1 MNVKELY
8 KNLCAQIP
16 TTLSCS
22 WDNDGLMCAPDSSA
36 EISKVLIALDIT
48 QDVVDKAIREGFD
61 LVISHH
67 PLIFKGVKSLT
78 DDAYVSAK
86 LIDLVRAG
94 VSAMSFH
101 TRLDAVEGGVNDILA
116 AKLGLMDT
124 TPFGIDPTP
133 IGRIGKLAA
142 PMELCDFAALVKLT
156 LGAPC
161 VSYADAGKKVEKVA
175 VLGGSG
181 SDDIVAALLAGAD
194 TYVSGELGYHH
205 LTDAPDGEINLIEAG
220 HFYTEFPICER
231 IAELVGSI
239 DGGIECCIFNSDRTK
254 VI

>member
-8 KNLCAQIP
+8 KYLDGVIP
-16 TTLSCS
+16 STLSCS
-22 WDNDGLMCAPDSSA
+22 WDNDGLMCAPDSNA
-36 EISKVLIALDIT
+36 TVSKVLITLDIT
-48 QDVVDKAIREGFD
+48 REVTEKAICEGFD

-78 DDAYVSAK
+78 DDTYVSAK

-116 AKLGLMDT
+116 GKLGLENT

-133 IGRIGKLAA
+133 IGRIGTLPEA
-142 PMELCDFAALVKLT
+142 MELPDFAAHVKRALS
-156 LGAPC
+156 APC
-161 VSYADAGKKVEKVA
+161 VSFADAGKKVKKVA

-181 SDDIVAALLAGAD
+181 SDDIAAAIFAGAD

-220 HFYTEFPICER
+220 HFYTEFPVCER
-231 IAELVGSI
+231 IAELVCSADASI
-239 DGGIECCIFNSDRTK
+239 KCEIFNSDRTK

>member
-8 KNLCAQIP
+8 KYLSEQIP
-16 TTLSCS
+16 ASLSCS

-36 EISKVLIALDIT
+36 PVSKVLITLDIT
-48 QDVVDKAIREGFD
+48 REVTDAAIREGYD

-116 AKLGLMDT
+116 KKLGIIDA

-133 IGRIGKLAA
+133 IGRIGKLPT
-142 PMELCDFAALVKLT
+142 PMELDDFAALVKRA

-161 VSYADAGKKVEKVA
+161 VSYANAGKKVEKVA

-181 SDDIVAALLAGAD
+181 SDDIAAAIFAGAD

-220 HFYTEFPICER
+220 HFYTEFPVCER
-231 IAELVGSI
+231 IAELVRSADESI
-239 DGGIECCIFNSDRTK
+239 SCDIFNSDRTK

>member
-8 KNLCAQIP
+8 KYLSEQIP
-16 TTLSCS
+16 ASLSCS
-22 WDNDGLMCAPDSSA
+22 WDNDGLMCAPDSNA
-36 EISKVLIALDIT
+36 PVSKVLITLDIT
-48 QDVVDKAIREGFD
+48 REVTEKAIREGYD

-116 AKLGLMDT
+116 KKLGIIDAI
-124 TPFGIDPTP
+124 PFGIDPTP
-133 IGRIGKLAA
+133 IGRIGVLEKT
-142 PMELCDFAALVKLT
+142 MELSDFAALVKRA

-181 SDDIVAALLAGAD
+181 SDYIAAAIFAGAD

-220 HFYTEFPICER
+220 HFYTEFPVCER
-231 IAELVGSI
+231 IAELVLSA
-239 DGGIECCIFNSDRTK
+239 DAGISCDIFNSDRTK

>member
-8 KNLCAQIP
+8 KYLSEQIP
-16 TTLSCS
+16 ASLSCS

-36 EISKVLIALDIT
+36 PVSRVLITLDIT
-48 QDVVDKAIREGFD
+48 REVTDKAIREGYD

-86 LIDLVRAG
+86 LIELVRAG

-116 AKLGLMDT
+116 KTLGLKDT
-124 TPFGIDPTP
+124 APFGIDPTP
-133 IGRIGKLAA
+133 IGRIGTLEE
-142 PMELCDFAALVKLT
+142 PMELCNFAVLVKRA

-181 SDDIVAALLAGAD
+181 SDDIAAAIFAGAD

-220 HFYTEFPICER
+220 HFYTEFPVCGR
-231 IAELVGSI
+231 IAELVHSADASI
-239 DGGIECCIFNSDRTK
+239 KCDIFNSDRTK